1 MADRRNATS
10 VGVSIETRD
19 ALASASL
26 QLGAQIGKR
35 IAIGEV
41 IRAALAVAQAHP
53 EALTAELTTPGTA
66 TGPTQEGGGPS

>member
-1 MADRRNATS
+1 MADRRTATS
-10 VGVSIETRD
+10 VGVSVETRD

-53 EALTAELTTPGTA
+53 EALTAELRNPGTSA
-66 TGPTQEGGGPS
+66 GAPREGGGTS